1 MDFDKL
7 GQRGVGGEE
16 RTVTAIKREP
26 PPPPGPVAE
35 LFDRLDQ
42 LHLTAGRPSMRGVAH
57 QAGLGRISSS
67 TVHNVFRRSKVP
79 RWIFVEEIV
88 KALDG
93 DPATFKALWEA
104 AWQAEN
110 RIQVPASSLPAA
122 SPASQGPM
130 EPGSGTAQ
138 RIRSNEIPAR
148 NLSFT
153 GRVAELERLWANLN
167 VPGGARPPVQ
177 ILSGMGG

>member
-1 MDFDKL
+1 M
-7 GQRGVGGEE
+7 
-16 RTVTAIKREP
+16 TAIKRDP

-42 LHLTAGRPSMRGVAH
+42 LHLTAGRPSMRDIAH
-57 QAGLGRISSS
+57 KAGRGRISSS

-110 RIQVPASSLPAA
+110 RIQVPVDSLPVASA
-122 SPASQGPM
+122 PARARSRARRNPVRVRPSGSGRTRSRPATSTSPA
-130 EPGSGTAQ
+130 GSPNWK
-138 RIRSNEIPAR
+138 RC
-148 NLSFT
+148 
-153 GRVAELERLWANLN
+153 
-167 VPGGARPPVQ
+167 RPT
-177 ILSGMGG
+177 

>member
-42 LHLTAGRPSMRGVAH
+42 LHLTAGRPSMRDVAH
-57 QAGLGRISSS
+57 KAGLGRISSS

-93 DPATFKALWEA
+93 DPATCRGVWKA
-104 AWQAEN
+104 AWQAET
-110 RIQVPASSLPAA
+110 RIQVPVGSLPV
-122 SPASQGPM
+122 GPGQVAGAP
-130 EPGSGTAQ
+130 ESSAGPPQ
-138 RIRSNEIPAR
+138 RIRSN
-148 NLSFT
+148 
-153 GRVAELERLWANLN
+153 
-167 VPGGARPPVQ
+167 
-177 ILSGMGG
+177 